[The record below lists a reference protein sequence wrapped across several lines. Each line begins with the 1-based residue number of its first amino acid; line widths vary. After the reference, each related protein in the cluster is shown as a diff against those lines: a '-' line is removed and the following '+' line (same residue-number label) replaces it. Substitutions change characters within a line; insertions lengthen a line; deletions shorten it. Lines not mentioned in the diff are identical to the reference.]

1 MTHRLRIALPALSD
15 LTPETDVAFAILD
28 RRHRVTRK
36 GRLAVHQMAAALKF
50 DAVDALLHPDDAV
63 VTTLMLPALP
73 ARRLDA
79 AIRASIEPMALSDI
93 DDLCIGH
100 GPQQRNGSVT
110 AAWVQRHALAAAW
123 QLLAAHRLPVAR
135 FVPLSPAS
143 PPGDD
148 GKKGIKPMSTDDH
161 WETPLP
167 DWSLADPDCRPHRQ
181 TTRWRRPLAWAALAA
196 LVWLVG
202 LHLYTD
208 RLRDEMR
215 QLEVATQQA
224 VTRAFPHIPV
234 VLDPVKQARSERD
247 KRLAGAGGSADTAF
261 LPLAR
266 AAAETLGFTAGF
278 VARLIYRDDTLTL
291 TLAPGFTP
299 PTDESALKQRAYA
312 QGLQVDK
319 SPDQPDTWI
328 IRQRDPRSATGVGQ

>member
-15 LTPETDVAFAILD
+15 LTPDTVVPFAILD
-28 RRHRVTRK
+28 RRYRITRK
-36 GRLAVHQMAAALKF
+36 GRLAVRQMAQALRF

-73 ARRLDA
+73 ARRLNA
-79 AIRASIEPMALSDI
+79 AVLASIEPMALSDI

-100 GPQQRNGSVT
+100 GPRQRDGSVT
-110 AAWVQRHALAAAW
+110 AAWVQRNALSAAW
-123 QLLAAHRLPVAR
+123 QLLAAHHLPVIR
-135 FVPLSPAS
+135 FVPTLPAQW
-143 PPGDD
+143 PGDD
-148 GKKGIKPMSTDDH
+148 NPERSTPPAADDH
-161 WETPLP
+161 WQTPAP
-167 DWSLADPDCRPHRQ
+167 AWSLADPDCRPHRQ
-181 TTRWRRPLAWAALAA
+181 ATRWRRPLAWVALAA

-202 LHLYTD
+202 LYLYTD

-215 QLEVATQQA
+215 QLETTMQQA
-224 VTRAFPHIPV
+224 VTQAFPHIPV

-266 AAAETLGFTAGF
+266 AAAETLGFTAGY
-278 VARLIYRDDTLTL
+278 VARLSYRDDTLTL

-299 PTDESALKQRAYA
+299 PTDESALQQRAYA
-312 QGLQVDK
+312 QGLRVEK

-328 IRQRDPRSATGVGQ
+328 IRQRDPGAATGAGQ